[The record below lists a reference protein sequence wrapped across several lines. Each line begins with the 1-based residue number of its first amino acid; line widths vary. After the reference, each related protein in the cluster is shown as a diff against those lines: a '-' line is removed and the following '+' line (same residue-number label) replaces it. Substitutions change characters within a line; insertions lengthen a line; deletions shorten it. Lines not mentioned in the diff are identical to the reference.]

1 MKERKIEKQKY
12 KTQILAAHRVIKSE
26 DKQKAINRQHE
37 AFMRSIQTGSSGQQP
52 QQQQSSE
59 AKLVEEH
66 FMKAGLSRLPPK
78 SEPAPAYSLYG
89 YQPFQ
94 RNYVSKD
101 QLQQQL
107 IKDEKAAAAAAMD
120 TKSPK
125 SHPTSQEAVSK
136 PSSQQTTQSRPSV
149 APSHQLIQEGLIP
162 NPAYTPHASTS
173 TTSTS
178 NTSSSISALMNMS
191 NIYAA
196 SQASAD
202 RYNRDKSQTVKSEP
216 SAQSTMLPSRTN
228 PLMPGAASTSMEP
241 GEQPSL
247 MNINSFKSI
256 VEHAVDQAFLKEKKS
271 RPQPSPPPTSTQSV
285 KSEKVNG
292 TMDTDS
298 DTLSAPSPTLSIKT
312 ESQDATPCHPKMKLK
327 KEWKQRHTEGGGA
340 TSSSPTSVSGSALN
354 NSNTSQHSETTTSA
368 SETENEQQVS
378 YSTLAT

>member
-1 MKERKIEKQKY
+1 
-12 KTQILAAHRVIKSE
+12 
-26 DKQKAINRQHE
+26 
-37 AFMRSIQTGSSGQQP
+37 MRSIQTGSSGQQP
-52 QQQQSSE
+52 QQQSSE

-78 SEPAPAYSLYG
+78 SEQAPAYSLYG

-107 IKDEKAAAAAAMD
+107 IKEEKLSVMD

-125 SHPTSQEAVSK
+125 SLPTSQEAVSK
-136 PSSQQTTQSRPSV
+136 SSSQTTQSRPSV
-149 APSHQLIQEGLIP
+149 TPSHQLIQEGLIP

-173 TTSTS
+173 ATSTS

-196 SQASAD
+196 SQAD
-202 RYNRDKSQTVKSEP
+202 RYNREKAQTVKSEP
-216 SAQSTMLPSRTN
+216 SAPSSVLPTRTN
-228 PLMPGAASTSMEP
+228 PLLPGAASTSMEP
-241 GEQPSL
+241 GEQASL
-247 MNINSFKSI
+247 MNMNSFKSI
-256 VEHAVDQAFLKEKKS
+256 VEHAVTQAFLKDVEAQEKKS
-271 RPQPSPPPTSTQSV
+271 RPQPSPPATSTQSV

-298 DTLSAPSPTLSIKT
+298 DTLSAPSPTLSIKA

-327 KEWKQRHTEGGGA
+327 KEWKQMQEGGGA
-340 TSSSPTSVSGSALN
+340 TSSSPTSVTGSVLN

-368 SETENEQQVS
+368 SETENEHQVC
-378 YSTLAT
+378 LIFL